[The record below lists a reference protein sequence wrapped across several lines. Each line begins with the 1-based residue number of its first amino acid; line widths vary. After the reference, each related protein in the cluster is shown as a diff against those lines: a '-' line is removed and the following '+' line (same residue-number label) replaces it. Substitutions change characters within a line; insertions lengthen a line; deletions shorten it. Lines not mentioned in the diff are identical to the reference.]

1 MHSSGF
7 GVGARFRYG
16 FGVSFVGSG
25 TVQAVLDDCSIGGN
39 FGKSSIFPVIQG

>member
-7 GVGARFRYG
+7 GVGARHVAGLAF
-16 FGVSFVGSG
+16 FGSG

>member
-7 GVGARFRYG
+7 GVGARHVTGLAF
-16 FGVSFVGSG
+16 FFGSG